1 MKLTT
6 YLITLAAI
14 LALPVA
20 NAASLQ
26 LQNFGATELRDNAG
40 NPLANGGFLGL
51 YAFGAGDGAPP
62 SDVAAAVANGS
73 NGLLNNTALD
83 ANLNGGTEGSF
94 FASMGFAN
102 DGAINGQNLYLMFG
116 DGGDAASSTQIGLV
130 NLNVSPNVSDSPP
143 PGWVSNGNTLSP
155 AAGDV
160 VIGNLGAGGVA
171 AALAVAIPEPSS
183 SLMIGLAGLA
193 FFIRRKR

>member
-6 YLITLAAI
+6 YALTLAAI

-20 NAASLQ
+20 NAANLQ
-26 LQNFGATELRDNAG
+26 LQNFGAAELRDNAG

-51 YAFGAGDGAPP
+51 YSFGAGDGAPP
-62 SDVAAAVANGS
+62 SDVAAAVANGN
-73 NGLLNNTALD
+73 NGLLNNTPLD
-83 ANLNGGTEGSF
+83 ENLNGGQVGSF

-102 DGAINGQNLYLMFG
+102 DGSINGQNLYLMFG
-116 DGGDAASSTQIGLV
+116 DGADAASSTLIGLV

-143 PGWVSNGNTLSP
+143 PGWVSNGNNLSP
-155 AAGDV
+155 AASDV
-160 VIGNLGAGGVA
+160 VIGCVGPGWISTARFGRC
-171 AALAVAIPEPSS
+171 PEPSS